1 MMDRLPRR
9 LPCLVSCLAS
19 LLLATAAHAAADALK
34 APSCAKVV
42 IGAGPDYP
50 PLHWYDG
57 STLHGASLAL
67 ATRIF
72 ADMGVPYEVRYVG
85 PFPRLMANVQA
96 GHIDVV
102 TTLKQ
107 TPERS
112 AYMTF
117 TTVPAFANPVSV
129 FVQRRRAFA
138 YSGWQDL
145 QGRTGGI
152 AIGTRFGEPFDSYLR
167 DHLRVEN
174 SSSLESNFK
183 KLAIGRIDYLITGY
197 YNGIA
202 YLEGRQLQ
210 QQFVA
215 LTPPVNESQ
224 NYIGFYR
231 NSACMR
237 YFKEFDRRLAVL
249 AKAGEPDKMVHAALD
264 QWRAAPHTVR

>member
-1 MMDRLPRR
+1 MMRRSLYLSVLLP
-9 LPCLVSCLAS
+9 LAM
-19 LLLATAAHAAADALK
+19 AAGAAQA
-34 APSCAKVV
+34 APKCDKVV

-57 STLHGASLAL
+57 SQLRGASLAL

-72 ADMGVPYEVRYVG
+72 SDMGVPFEVRYVG
-85 PFPRLMANVQA
+85 PFPRLMANAQA

-112 AYMTF
+112 SYMDF
-117 TTVPAFANPVSV
+117 TSVPAFANPVSV
-129 FVQRRRAFA
+129 FVPRQRSFA

-145 QGRTGGI
+145 QGKVGGI
-152 AIGTRFGEPFDSYLR
+152 AIGTKFGEPFDSYLR
-167 DHLRVEN
+167 DHLRIES

-197 YNGIA
+197 YNGVA
-202 YLEGRQLQ
+202 YLEAHQLQ
-210 QQFVA
+210 RQFAA
-215 LTPPVNESQ
+215 LTPPVNETQ
-224 NYIGFYR
+224 NYVGFYR

-237 YFKEFDRRLAVL
+237 YFREFDRRLAVL
-249 AKAGEPDKMVHAALD
+249 VKAGEPERMVQEALQ